1 MVDPTPTV
9 RNFKGSLNPHQSLYL
24 SNQGKLTTVTVV
36 SSSLGEQ
43 HNRLLFSTGPWT
55 ATPLLYPISE
65 TLVVVIVITGDAH
78 AFFQISGTQV
88 QMSHQLQDDA
98 LIAQLKTM
106 TPIAMTPTPSVPQP
120 PAPPTPPEQTPANPD
135 SQTDQTL
142 PQSTADNR
150 RQFCT
155 QCGSAVRPED
165 KFCAYCGHQLT

>member
-24 SNQGKLTTVTVV
+24 SNHGKLTAVTVV
-36 SSSLGEQ
+36 SSGLGEQ

-55 ATPLLYPISE
+55 ATPLLYPISD

-78 AFFQISGTQV
+78 VFFQISGTQV
-88 QMSHQLQDDA
+88 QMSHQLHDEA

-106 TPIAMTPTPSVPQP
+106 TPIAMTPTQSVPQP
-120 PAPPTPPEQTPANPD
+120 PAPSEQTVEPESQTGQTPPQPAATN
-135 SQTDQTL
+135 S
-142 PQSTADNR
+142 

-155 QCGSAVRPED
+155 QCGAAVRPED